1 MEYVEESVIL
11 AAVSFRH
18 PLSSCLRQEL
28 GLITQGVEA
37 RRRQEVA
44 QLDALQEQR
53 RDPCLGA

>member
-11 AAVSFRH
+11 AAVSIRH

-28 GLITQGVEA
+28 GLIAQGVEA

-44 QLDALQEQR
+44 QLDASQER
-53 RDPCLGA
+53 RMIHV